1 MTAGSGTGVQGQ
13 IVSVDGKISGTGTAS
28 ITITDNT
35 ILGNGAKVKL
45 SATIFKSNVNQRIKT
60 TNLMK
65 QVKVTTGVNDAY
77 GTSSGD
83 RDISLGRADAFKLV
97 AVFDSESTSTD
108 ATPQMTITGTVGN
121 FVRGEIITGG
131 TTGAVARIITVSSP
145 MEYVLTDGVGATDF
159 NSGEVITGSSSA
171 ATATVGTVTAGS
183 KIITSNY
190 VLDTGQR
197 DNFYDISRIIRKNWC
212 FTTKR

>member
-1 MTAGSGTGVQGQ
+1 MHTEQA
-13 IVSVDGKISGTGTAS
+13 
-28 ITITDNT
+28 
-35 ILGNGAKVKL
+35 L
-45 SATIFKSNVNQRIKT
+45 
-60 TNLMK
+60 
-65 QVKVTTGVNDAY
+65 VTETYLLNC
-77 GTSSGD
+77 
-83 RDISLGRADAFKLV
+83 ADAFKLV

-108 ATPQMTITGTVGN
+108 AAPQMTITGTVGN

-131 TTGAVARIITVSSP
+131 TTGKPRIITVSSP
-145 MEYVLTDGVGATDF
+145 MEYVLTDGVGPTDF

-197 DNFYDISRIIRKNWC
+197 DNFYDISRIIRKLV
-212 FTTKR
+212 FHHQEVDYLSYLISLDMVLVSSFQ

>member
-1 MTAGSGTGVQGQ
+1 
-13 IVSVDGKISGTGTAS
+13 
-28 ITITDNT
+28 
-35 ILGNGAKVKL
+35 
-45 SATIFKSNVNQRIKT
+45 
-60 TNLMK
+60 
-65 QVKVTTGVNDAY
+65 
-77 GTSSGD
+77 
-83 RDISLGRADAFKLV
+83 
-97 AVFDSESTSTD
+97 
-108 ATPQMTITGTVGN
+108 MTITGTVGN

-131 TTGAVARIITVSSP
+131 TTGAKARIITVSSP

-197 DNFYDISRIIRKNWC
+197 DNFYDISRIIRKVGVSPPRGRLLIVFDFFGHGAGEFFSVDHIQMLLDKWVMVTFHLILRQELTQMNQNQLPC
-212 FTTKR
+212 SH